1 MSEQLGITTKK
12 SENFSKWFSEVVQRA
27 ELGDL
32 RYNVK
37 GFLVH
42 RSWSVRIMK
51 NMYKL
56 LEAELEK
63 RGHEPVWFPAVIPES
78 NFRKEGE
85 HVKGFLP
92 GVFWITEGGKENKKL
107 EERLALRPTSETAM
121 YGMYSLWIRSWRDL
135 PFKRYQS
142 CQIWRFEGKGT
153 RPFIRGREFYWIE
166 AHNVFATEEDAR
178 KQVKEDMEITEEFM
192 HKQCGVPFKFF
203 KRPDHDKFP
212 GAVHTYAADSIM
224 PDGKA
229 IQQPST
235 HLLGQNFAKPFN
247 IKFLD
252 KDEKEKHV
260 WQTCYGPAIWR
271 ILASVIAM
279 HGDDKG
285 LILPPKVA
293 PIHVV
298 IVPIIYEGKEKIV
311 LNKAKNVKKVL
322 EKNGILVKLDD
333 RMEYTP
339 GWKFNEW
346 ELKGVPIR
354 MEIGPKDVKKK
365 QVVLVRRDS
374 GKKTAVKETRMV
386 KTIGTMLDNI
396 QKNLIKR
403 ADKVMSQYFFKANN
417 MKELKKIINEK
428 GGFVRIKW
436 CGSVDCADNIKF
448 ETEGSEMKG
457 ALFNKKEIPDGN
469 CVYCGQKANEVVYVA
484 KAY

>member
-1 MSEQLGITTKK
+1 MSEQEGITTKK
-12 SENFSKWFSEVVQRA
+12 SENFSKWFSEVVQKA
-27 ELGDL
+27 ELGDI

-42 RSWSVRIMK
+42 RHWAVRIMK

-56 LEAELEK
+56 LEEELER
-63 RGHEPVWFPAVIPES
+63 RGHKPVWFPAVIPES
-78 NFRKEGE
+78 NLRKESE
-85 HVKGFLP
+85 HVEGFLP

-121 YGMYSLWIRSWRDL
+121 YPMYSLWIRSWRDL

-142 CQIWRFEGKGT
+142 CQVWRFEGKGT

-166 AHNVFATEEDAR
+166 SHNAFATLEDAMN
-178 KQVKEDMEITEEFM
+178 QVKEDMEITKKFM
-192 HKQCGVPFKFF
+192 HDQCGIPFKFF

-247 IKFLD
+247 IKFVD
-252 KDEKEKHV
+252 KNGKEKYV

-271 ILASVIAM
+271 IFASLIAV

-298 IVPIIYEGKEKIV
+298 IVPIIFEGKERIV
-311 LNKAKNVKKVL
+311 LNKAKKVKKFL
-322 EKNGILVKLDD
+322 EKNRILVKLDD
-333 RMEYTP
+333 REEYTP

-354 MEIGPKDVKKK
+354 MEIGPKDVEKK
-365 QVVLVRRDS
+365 QVILVRRDS
-374 GKKTAVKETRMV
+374 GKKIVTRDTMIVKSI
-386 KTIGTMLDNI
+386 KKLLNNI
-396 QKNLIKR
+396 QKNLIQK
-403 ADKVMSQYFFKANN
+403 ADKFMNEYFFKAKN
-417 MKELKKIINEK
+417 MKQLKKIIKEK
-428 GGFVRIKW
+428 GGFVRINW
-436 CGSVDCADNIKF
+436 CGSIDCADNIKS

-457 ALFNKKEIPDGN
+457 TLFGKKEKPDGN
-469 CVYCGQKANEVVYVA
+469 CIWCGKKAKEVVYVA